1 MSSISRLISKELR
14 NAFNMPSGA
23 IDNPKYNPLFK
34 EGKRDP
40 IKLSEKEE
48 VTLSTFPSAAQE
60 SLRKDL
66 QEGVDSTV
74 VAEFY
79 SPLESAIQEAPIG
92 KKGTKGQ
99 NIEAFVRKR
108 APKVSQGELDFR
120 QFGLEPE
127 EKYTKDV
134 ISGAF

>member
-1 MSSISRLISKELR
+1 MMK
-14 NAFNMPSGA
+14 
-23 IDNPKYNPLFK
+23 
-34 EGKRDP
+34 
-40 IKLSEKEE
+40 
-48 VTLSTFPSAAQE
+48 TLTWDMVG
-60 SLRKDL
+60 KDL
-66 QEGVDSTV
+66 EDTV

-79 SPLESAIQEAPIG
+79 SPLESAIQEAPIS

-134 ISGAF
+134 ISGAFELDPLKIQALKKGT